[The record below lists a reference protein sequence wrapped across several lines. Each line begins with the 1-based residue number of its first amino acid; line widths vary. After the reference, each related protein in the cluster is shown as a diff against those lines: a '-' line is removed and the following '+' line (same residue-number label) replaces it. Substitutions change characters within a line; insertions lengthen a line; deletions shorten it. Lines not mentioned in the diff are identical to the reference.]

1 LKGNFLITWK
11 IIITTTEIIG
21 ENNQMDQAKV
31 LVIDDDE
38 GMTELLS
45 LLLSPTSSEVIVAN
59 SGQAGIDLAK
69 EHSPDVIILDLMMP
83 GMNGWITCKE
93 IREFS
98 DVPILILSAMDAPG
112 TVAQALDVGADDYLL
127 KPVSSGTL
135 IAHLNKLVRRSKV
148 SQAANASAHSK

>member
-1 LKGNFLITWK
+1 MTQVK
-11 IIITTTEIIG
+11 I
-21 ENNQMDQAKV
+21 

-45 LLLSPTSSEVIVAN
+45 LLLAPASSEIITAN
-59 SGQAGIDLAK
+59 SGQEGIELAK
-69 EHSPDVIILDLMMP
+69 KHAPDIIILDLMMP
-83 GMNGWITCKE
+83 QMSGWVVCKQ

-98 DVPILILSAMDAPG
+98 DIPILILSAMDAPG
-112 TVAQALDVGADDYLL
+112 MVAQALDFGADDYLI

-148 SQAANASAHSK
+148 SQPDYRKSP